1 MSARRNPDQ
10 RAPLPPYIPRDAHKG
25 RAGRVLIFAG
35 SADMPG
41 AAILAA
47 RAAQRAGAGLVRV
60 AVDCDELR
68 AALPIA
74 VPEAVMLDIRDWSP
88 RSFLTQLR
96 SLVRAETHAWLL
108 GPGLGRS
115 DRTAS
120 LVRAILE
127 LEQLPPT
134 VLDADALNVLDGDLM
149 ALSNLHCESVLT
161 PHPGEAERLLQRP
174 IGSTAAARR
183 EAAFELARRAIACVV
198 LKGPQ
203 TIVADDQH
211 RYYEN
216 NTGHQGLATAGSG
229 DVLAGILV
237 AYLAGQQSGLDPA
250 WNSFDAARAAV
261 HVHGLAADLARPHKG
276 VRGLIASDLI
286 EFLPAAQVQRDRREL
301 KK

>member
-1 MSARRNPDQ
+1 MKNADNPHQ
-10 RAPLPPYIPRDAHKG
+10 RAPLPPHIPRDAHKG

-35 SADMPG
+35 SSDMPG

-68 AALPIA
+68 SALPIA
-74 VPEAVMLDIRDWSP
+74 VPEAVMLDMRDWSP
-88 RSFLTQLR
+88 RSFGVQLR
-96 SLVRAETHAWLL
+96 ALVRAETHAWLV
-108 GPGLGRS
+108 GPGLS
-115 DRTAS
+115 NSERTRS
-120 LVRAILE
+120 LVHAILG
-127 LEQLPPT
+127 LEQLPPL
-134 VLDADALNVLDGDLM
+134 VLDADALNVIEGDLM
-149 ALSNLHCESVLT
+149 AIANRHCECVLT

-174 IGSTAAARR
+174 IGHTTAARR

-198 LKGPQ
+198 LKGPK
-203 TIVADDQH
+203 TLVVNDEH
-211 RYYEN
+211 HYYEN
-216 NTGHQGLATAGSG
+216 DTGHQGLATAGSG

-261 HVHGLAADLARPHKG
+261 HVHGLAADLARPRTG

-286 EFLPAAQVQRDRREL
+286 EALPAAQIQRDRREL
-301 KK
+301 R